1 MQRGDGQPA
10 ADGATPVPWIRST
23 LEKEKVSKAEA
34 VILGLVVLYLKIKDL

>member
-23 LEKEKVSKAEA
+23 LEKVSKAEA